1 MIWPAARR
9 LGPRRLEA
17 RSRSPRTSGAAAP
30 ARRAAGCP
38 SPPNQYPASTSQR
51 PSWSTASQARPS
63 SVASWNRAR
72 RRAADGSHQRSD
84 SGQGPAQPV
93 TRCGGSPRTASRAGA
108 AETAQR
114 PLTVTARPASSVTS
128 ASRAAGKTRPGAVP
142 WTRPGQG
149 RSAGRRGSVFP
160 PNGTGVTWSCTF
172 LPPPRTGR
180 STASC
185 PSMACTRM
193 AARATRS
200 LTSVSPHKASCCP
213 VARTTWSGTSRSA
226 TMPPG
231 WYCSPSSGEA
241 CGAPSSGGAGAP
253 PSSCQRTRS
262 ATAAADSSPSCR
274 HRLLLSRPSAQVAV
288 TCTRTQVSPRAARPS
303 CSRPASALAA
313 NTTGSAR
320 GSGGSN
326 SWTTDRSAGG
336 GRVASGRESRPRA
349 SRCAPSPASPNLLA
363 TSRTGNAAK
372 SPSVR
377 RPSRFSRATR
387 SWPAGFRAAR
397 TLTGW
402 AARNLAAPPG
412 GTARPSRAARSAAKN
427 PSATPIL
434 PSSPRSASAA
444 VILAVSA
451 VSPPK

>member
-1 MIWPAARR
+1 MD
-9 LGPRRLEA
+9 
-17 RSRSPRTSGAAAP
+17 
-30 ARRAAGCP
+30 CP

-51 PSWSTASQARPS
+51 PSLTTASQARPS

-93 TRCGGSPRTASRAGA
+93 TRRDGSPRTASRAGA
-108 AETAQR
+108 AEIAQR
-114 PLTVTARPASSVTS
+114 PLTVTARPAPSVTS
-128 ASRAAGKTRPGAVP
+128 ASRAAGKTRPGAAPPV
-142 WTRPGQG
+142 RPGQG
-149 RSAGRRGSVFP
+149 RPAGRRGSVFS
-160 PNGTGVTWSCTF
+160 PNGMGVTWSPAF

-200 LTSVSPHKASCCP
+200 LTMLISGVSPHSASCCP
-213 VARTTWSGTSRSA
+213 AARITWSGASRSEM
-226 TMPPG
+226 MPP
-231 WYCSPSSGEA
+231 WAFSSP
-241 CGAPSSGGAGAP
+241 GAAGCH

-262 ATAAADSSPSCR
+262 ATAVADSSPSCR
-274 HRLLLSRPSAQVAV
+274 QRLLLSRPPSQPTV
-288 TCTRTQVSPRAARPS
+288 TCTRTQASPRAARPS
-303 CSRPASALAA
+303 CRLSASALAA

-326 SWTTDRSAGG
+326 SWTTDRPAGG

-349 SRCAPSPASPNLLA
+349 SRCAYSPARPNLLA
-363 TSRTGNAAK
+363 TSRTGSAAK

-377 RPSRFSRATR
+377 KPSRTSSAAR
-387 SWPAGFRAAR
+387 SWSGR

-402 AARNLAAPPG
+402 AARNRAAWPRGITVTGRGPRQRG
-412 GTARPSRAARSAAKN
+412 ARRTARRRHRPGTARRG
-427 PSATPIL
+427 
-434 PSSPRSASAA
+434 PR
-444 VILAVSA
+444 
-451 VSPPK
+451 PRR

>member
-1 MIWPAARR
+1 
-9 LGPRRLEA
+9 
-17 RSRSPRTSGAAAP
+17 
-30 ARRAAGCP
+30 
-38 SPPNQYPASTSQR
+38 
-51 PSWSTASQARPS
+51 
-63 SVASWNRAR
+63 
-72 RRAADGSHQRSD
+72 
-84 SGQGPAQPV
+84 
-93 TRCGGSPRTASRAGA
+93 
-108 AETAQR
+108 
-114 PLTVTARPASSVTS
+114 
-128 ASRAAGKTRPGAVP
+128 
-142 WTRPGQG
+142 
-149 RSAGRRGSVFP
+149 
-160 PNGTGVTWSCTF
+160 
-172 LPPPRTGR
+172 
-180 STASC
+180 
-185 PSMACTRM
+185 MACTRM

-200 LTSVSPHKASCCP
+200 LTRVSPHRASCSP
-213 VARTTWSGTSRSA
+213 VARTTWSGASRSA

-231 WYCSPSSGEA
+231 RHCS
-241 CGAPSSGGAGAP
+241 PSSGGAGAAPSSAGAGGP

-274 HRLLLSRPSAQVAV
+274 HRLLLSGPSAQVTV

-320 GSGGSN
+320 GSGGSY

-336 GRVASGRESRPRA
+336 GRVVSGRGSRPRA

-377 RPSRFSRATR
+377 RPSRFSSAIRSRAAGSR
-387 SWPAGFRAAR
+387 SAR

-412 GTARPSRAARSAAKN
+412 GTARPSQPSRAARSAAKN

-434 PSSPRSASAA
+434 PCSPRSASAA
-444 VILAVSA
+444 VIRAASA